1 MSFSLKQG
9 LFKFDIIDRH
19 AILGIGLDAD
29 TKKVRQSYLR
39 IVQKLHPDTCK
50 APTKKEKEFA
60 NQLLARLVN
69 PAYEAISK
77 DYGWSEHHLILGQ
90 MAKNFAKQ
98 KETIQPA
105 SVAAKQLLQS
115 NPSALDL
122 NYRKLM
128 QPLVLEQY
136 QNLDEVLSKIVQL
149 SELNLV
155 YLMLRGNWTLG
166 ARKATPTNPP
176 ATPNS
181 STPSPPKPEA
191 TNVNSAS
198 VEREPAKTTTEVATA
213 TPYIRRAQEYIEK
226 SNYAQAVLELR
237 DGIKL
242 EPNNPTCHALLGL
255 AYLKQN
261 QVTMAKVHVN
271 KAWQTD
277 PQNKLAQQA
286 KQALEKQGVT
296 VTNSASKPNE
306 AKTTVKAEAKVEK
319 PSGIFS
325 GLFGG
330 KKK

>member
-29 TKKVRQSYLR
+29 IKKVRQSYLR

-50 APTKKEKEFA
+50 VPTQEDKEFA
-60 NQLLARLVN
+60 NRLLAKLVN

-77 DYGWSEHHLILGQ
+77 DYGWNEHHLILGQ
-90 MAKNFAKQ
+90 MAKTLAKQ
-98 KETIQPA
+98 KDTLQLNYP
-105 SVAAKQLLQS
+105 AAKQLLQVTPS
-115 NPSALDL
+115 NLDL
-122 NYRKLM
+122 NYRQLI
-128 QPLVLEQY
+128 QPLTLDQY
-136 QNLDEVLSKIVQL
+136 QNFAQTLDKIAQI

-155 YLMLRGNWTLG
+155 YLMLKENWPSG
-166 ARKATPTNPP
+166 AVKKATPTIPPQNVTTPNANPAKAEPEKQETPP
-176 ATPNS
+176 AAETI
-181 STPSPPKPEA
+181 TA
-191 TNVNSAS
+191 AS
-198 VEREPAKTTTEVATA
+198 
-213 TPYIRRAQEYIEK
+213 YIRRAQEYMEK
-226 SNYAQAVLELR
+226 NNFAQAVLELR

-242 EPNNPTCHALLGL
+242 DPNNATCHALLGL

-277 PQNKLAQQA
+277 PQNTLAKQA

-296 VTNSASKPNE
+296 VTSGASKPSDSKITT
-306 AKTTVKAEAKVEK
+306 KTPEKEVKAA
-319 PSGIFS
+319 GLFG